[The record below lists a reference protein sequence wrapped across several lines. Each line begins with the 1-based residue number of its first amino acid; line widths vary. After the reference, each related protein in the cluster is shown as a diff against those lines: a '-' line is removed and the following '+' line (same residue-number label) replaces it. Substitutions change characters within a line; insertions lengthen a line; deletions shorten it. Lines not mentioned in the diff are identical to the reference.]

1 MDELHGRIHSC
12 VRCCDEVS
20 LMKKVENKLGAKGFS
35 KEYWDVNYADP
46 EEMDNIVNAKE
57 HAAYLKAIMGLEY
70 VDISSVI
77 DLGFG
82 LGFLFEEVLKTFI
95 PYRAHGIEP
104 SKHPFDVVSKRK
116 ISPAESTKLVLEN
129 TDLVSWAKK
138 ENKREKAFD
147 LGLCTSVFQ
156 YLSDEEIEFVMPVL
170 AQRIRYL
177 YFSVPTNLELKRQ
190 VSELEFKDEYAIH
203 RTREK
208 YLKLIRPHF
217 TFISSRLLES
227 KVHFDEEST
236 HFTDLLFRF

>member
-1 MDELHGRIHSC
+1 
-12 VRCCDEVS
+12 
-20 LMKKVENKLGAKGFS
+20 MKKDNEKLGAKGFS
-35 KEYWDVNYADP
+35 KEYWDVNYSEP

-57 HAAYLKAIMGLEY
+57 HAEYIKAILGLEY

-82 LGFLFEEVLKTFI
+82 LGILFKEVLKTFK

-104 SKHPFDVVSKRK
+104 SKHAFDVVSRK
-116 ISPAESTKLVLEN
+116 KLTNIESTKVALEN
-129 TDLVSWAKK
+129 IDLVTWAKK
-138 ENKREKAFD
+138 ETKREKTFD

-156 YLSDEEIEFVMPVL
+156 YLSDEEISLVLPVM
-170 AQRIRYL
+170 AKRIRYL

-190 VSELEFKDEYAIH
+190 VSDLEFKDEYAIH

-208 YLKLIRPHF
+208 YLELIRPHF

-227 KVHFDEEST
+227 KVHFNDET
-236 HFTDLLFRF
+236 TYFTDLLFRF

>member
-1 MDELHGRIHSC
+1 
-12 VRCCDEVS
+12 
-20 LMKKVENKLGAKGFS
+20 MKKSEEKLGAKGFN
-35 KEYWDVNYADP
+35 KDYWDTNYADP

-57 HAAYLKAIMGLEY
+57 HAQYLKAIMGLEY

-82 LGFLFEEVLKTFI
+82 LGFLFEEVLKTFV
-95 PYRAHGIEP
+95 PYLAHGIEP
-104 SKHPFDVVSKRK
+104 SKYPFDIVSKRK
-116 ISPAESTKLVLEN
+116 ISPAESTKFVLEN

-138 ENKREKAFD
+138 ENKREKTFD
-147 LGLCTSVFQ
+147 LGLCTSVLQ

-190 VSELEFKDEYAIH
+190 VSDLEFKDEYAIH

>member
-1 MDELHGRIHSC
+1 MSADKN
-12 VRCCDEVS
+12 
-20 LMKKVENKLGAKGFS
+20 KKKILGAEGFS
-35 KEYWDVNYADP
+35 KEYWDVNYSEP

-57 HAAYLKAIMGLEY
+57 HAAYMEALFKLEY

-82 LGFLFEEVLKTFI
+82 LGILFKEVLRTFK
-95 PYRAHGIEP
+95 PYRAYGIEP
-104 SKHPFDVVSKRK
+104 SKHPFELVSKK
-116 ISPAESTKLVLEN
+116 KLTNIESIKLNIEN
-129 TDLVSWAKK
+129 IDLLTWAKK
-138 ENKREKAFD
+138 KQPKDEKIFD

-156 YLSDEEIEFVMPVL
+156 YLSDEEIEFILPIM
-170 AQRIRYL
+170 AKRIRYL

-190 VSELEFKDEYAIH
+190 IEDLEFKDEYAIH

-208 YLKLIRPHF
+208 YLKLLKPHF

-227 KVHFDEEST
+227 RVHFTEEST

>member
-1 MDELHGRIHSC
+1 
-12 VRCCDEVS
+12 
-20 LMKKVENKLGAKGFS
+20 MKKVIEEKKLGAGGFS

-57 HAAYLKAIMGLEY
+57 HADYMKALFALEY
-70 VDISSVI
+70 VDVSSVI

-82 LGFLFEEVLKTFI
+82 MGILFKEVLKTFN
-95 PYRAHGIEP
+95 PYMAHGIEP
-104 SKHPFDVVSKRK
+104 SKHIFDVTAKKKLAPV
-116 ISPAESTKLVLEN
+116 ESTKLVLEN
-129 TDLVSWAKK
+129 IDLVTWAKK
-138 ENKREKAFD
+138 EPKKEKTFD

-156 YLSDEEIEFVMPVL
+156 YLSDEEISKVLPVM
-170 AQRIRYL
+170 AKRIRYL

-190 VSELEFKDEYAIH
+190 VSDLEFKDEYAIH

-227 KVHFDEEST
+227 KVHFDDEST
-236 HFTDLLFRF
+236 NFTDLLFRF

>member
-1 MDELHGRIHSC
+1 
-12 VRCCDEVS
+12 
-20 LMKKVENKLGAKGFS
+20 MKKETDKKLGARGFS
-35 KEYWDVNYADP
+35 KEYWEVNYADP

-57 HAAYLKAIMGLEY
+57 HAQYLQAIFALEY
-70 VDISSVI
+70 VDVSSVI

-82 LGFLFEEVLKTFI
+82 MGILFKEVLKTFN
-95 PYRAHGIEP
+95 PYLAHGIEP
-104 SKHPFDVVSKRK
+104 SKHIFDEVSKK
-116 ISPAESTKLVLEN
+116 KLAPVESTKLTLEN
-129 TDLVSWAKK
+129 VDLLTWAKK
-138 ENKREKAFD
+138 IPKKEKTFD

-156 YLSDEEIEFVMPVL
+156 YLSDEEIETVL
-170 AQRIRYL
+170 PIMAKRIRFL

-190 VSELEFKDEYAIH
+190 VSDLEFKDEYAIH

-227 KVHFDEEST
+227 KLHFDEEST